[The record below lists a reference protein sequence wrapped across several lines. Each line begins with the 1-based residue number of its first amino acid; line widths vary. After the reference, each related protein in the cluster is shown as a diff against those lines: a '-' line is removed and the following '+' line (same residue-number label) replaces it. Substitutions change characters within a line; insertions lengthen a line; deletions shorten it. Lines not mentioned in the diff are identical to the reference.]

1 MSLDIWIAFTIA
13 CIVISISPGAGA
25 VNTMSN
31 GLHYGVRHSIPA
43 IMGLQLGYG
52 AQFVIVGIGLGTVL
66 ASSNTLFEVIKWLGV
81 AYLVWLG
88 IQKWR
93 QPMLRIDMNTSTTNL
108 DYQRRFWQ
116 AAFVNLT
123 NPKATVFLVALLP
136 QFLELNKPQLP
147 QFSIMTLTGISI
159 DILVMLGYATLA
171 TTIARWMKS
180 DQHQSWL
187 NRLFGS
193 MFVVAA
199 GLMAT
204 YQRD

>member
-1 MSLDIWIAFTIA
+1 VSLEIWIAFTIA

-31 GLHYGVRHSIPA
+31 GIHYGIKHSLPA

-52 AQFVIVGIGLGTVL
+52 AQFVIVGIGLGTLL
-66 ASSNTLFEVIKWLGV
+66 ASSTMLFDVIKWLGV

-93 QPMLRIDMNTSTTNL
+93 QPLLAIQISANADLAYR
-108 DYQRRFWQ
+108 RRFWQ

-147 QFSIMTLTGISI
+147 QFSIMTLTGISV

-180 DQHQSWL
+180 DRHQRWL

-193 MFVVAA
+193 MFVLAA

-204 YQRD
+204 YQRG